1 MAESGS
7 IIPSGRSRLDSIDML
22 RGLVLVIMALDHVRD
37 MVTHP
42 LSANYSSAVDFTASA
57 GALFFTRWITHI
69 CAPTFVLL
77 AGVSAFLYGA
87 KRGRPT
93 GDIGRFLLSRGVW
106 LIFMELTVI
115 SFAWA
120 FNLRTLPF
128 LQVIWAIGWSMI
140 ALAGLVYLPK
150 TAIGVVGILMIVVH
164 NGLDYVQPLISDAS
178 PAWVI
183 LHIPGPLTIGG
194 AQVANII
201 YPLIPW
207 IGVMAVGYAIGS
219 YFMEPNTDR
228 PKRLFQIGLLLT
240 FSFLLLRAMNIYGEP
255 VKWDS
260 HSSAIA
266 TLISF
271 FSVTKY
277 PPSLHYLLMTLGPAF
292 MLLGWFEKCSGK
304 IAERLIIIGRVSFF
318 YYVIH
323 LYLIHT
329 IAIAIGL
336 WQGFSLRDMTVL
348 FLENPANFGISL
360 GGVYIVWGIIVLA
373 IYPACVWF
381 AGIKA
386 RRRDW
391 WLKYL

>member
-7 IIPSGRSRLDSIDML
+7 IVPSGRSRLESIDML

-42 LSANYSSAVDFTASA
+42 LSTNYSSAVDFTASA
-57 GALFFTRWITHI
+57 GTLFFTRWITNI
-69 CAPTFVLL
+69 CAPTFVML

-87 KRGRPT
+87 KRRRST
-93 GDIGRFLLSRGVW
+93 GEVGLFLLSRGAW

-120 FNLRTLPF
+120 FNLRTLPI

-150 TAIGVVGILMIVVH
+150 LAIGVIGLLIIVLH

-207 IGVMAVGYAIGS
+207 IGVMAVGYAFGS
-219 YFMEPNTDR
+219 YFITDFR
-228 PKRLFQIGLLLT
+228 EA
-240 FSFLLLRAMNIYGEP
+240 FLG
-255 VKWDS
+255 
-260 HSSAIA
+260 
-266 TLISF
+266 
-271 FSVTKY
+271 
-277 PPSLHYLLMTLGPAF
+277 
-292 MLLGWFEKCSGK
+292 
-304 IAERLIIIGRVSFF
+304 
-318 YYVIH
+318 
-323 LYLIHT
+323 
-329 IAIAIGL
+329 
-336 WQGFSLRDMTVL
+336 
-348 FLENPANFGISL
+348 
-360 GGVYIVWGIIVLA
+360 
-373 IYPACVWF
+373 
-381 AGIKA
+381 
-386 RRRDW
+386 
-391 WLKYL
+391 